1 MADLLEYFAV
11 VLFEWLELSLLGKT
25 NMQPGIELQNYW
37 ERPFLAQE
45 LLGAIG
51 WVAWPTKEALRVR
64 PASEKDSLKSVAA
77 NKQAWCLS
85 SSPAR
90 SHRAASSPTVRKTT
104 HVPTR
109 RRNLLCLKQCLSK

>member
-1 MADLLEYFAV
+1 MVAGASSSESARRTPCLIVPQTPMADLLEYFAV

-51 WVAWPTKEALRVR
+51 WVVWPTEEALRVR
-64 PASEKDSLKSVAA
+64 DPAL
-77 NKQAWCLS
+77 
-85 SSPAR
+85 R
-90 SHRAASSPTVRKTT
+90 
-104 HVPTR
+104 
-109 RRNLLCLKQCLSK
+109 